1 MTVFHGSICEVRTPD
16 LSRSK
21 KNIDFGPGFYV
32 TTIRHQAERWAKRK
46 SARLGGEAVVTE
58 FNMLD
63 DWSAYRVKTFS
74 VASVEWL
81 DFVCACRN
89 GLTPYMDYDII
100 SGKVA
105 DDRVYQAIDMY
116 RRGIWEASRTLKEIT
131 YYEDSQQTAINSE
144 SAIAALLSFT
154 RSYVVA
160 G

>member
-1 MTVFHGSICEVRTPD
+1 M
-16 LSRSK
+16 
-21 KNIDFGPGFYV
+21 
-32 TTIRHQAERWAKRK
+32 
-46 SARLGGEAVVTE
+46 RL
-58 FNMLD
+58 
-63 DWSAYRVKTFS
+63 
-74 VASVEWL
+74 
-81 DFVCACRN
+81 RN